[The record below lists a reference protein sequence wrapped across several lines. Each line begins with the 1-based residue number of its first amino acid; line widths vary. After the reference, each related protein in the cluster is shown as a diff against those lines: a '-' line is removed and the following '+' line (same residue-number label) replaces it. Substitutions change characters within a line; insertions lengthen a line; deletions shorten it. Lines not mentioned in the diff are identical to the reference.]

1 MMAPPAPCGSI
12 VRRVVKLTRRAQEV
26 AELVALGLTNREI
39 AQRLFLSERTAEWHI
54 EQIFNKLGFT
64 SRSQVAAWV
73 SRSQVEAAA
82 PAPSRRPRGNLPAQ
96 LTTFVGRDRELSNL
110 FDLVAANRLVTVT
123 GAGGTGKTRLALR
136 LAEELQSDI
145 PQGIWLCDLA
155 PVADASL
162 VGDAIARSVGAN
174 RTAPD
179 RLGGARDH
187 LRERSVLLLLDN
199 CEHVLAAS
207 TAAVGD
213 LLAACPG
220 LRIVAT
226 SRTPLGLIG
235 EAVFGLQPLEHDE
248 AIELFKHR
256 AEAAAPR
263 FRIDA
268 TNANAVAAICR
279 HLDGLPLAIE
289 LVVPRLRVQSADQ
302 LAAAV
307 LDPAWQVHSDERHG
321 NLRAI
326 ADWSYRLLEPTEQA
340 VFRRLGVFAGW
351 FEADDATAVAPGAG
365 MSMPAM
371 LGALVEQSMLAQEQT
386 PAGARYRLL
395 EILRAFALEQLGDTG
410 ELETARLNH
419 AARVVWLV
427 ERVDLVPRQG
437 PSLRPKATA
446 MVDDVRAALRKLL
459 EVDPRRA
466 AWLSAAMMHTWSMS
480 GRGLEGL
487 RWSDLT
493 LAAYPDPSPERCWNL
508 AGHAFM
514 LAQLGRK
521 DEARAFIARAEALGD
536 LPEHSGLRTQ
546 LTISRAMIHDALG
559 DPQAALRLRGEVI
572 QAASREGN
580 DWMLSRALNH
590 SAMSM
595 LSLDRP
601 AEARDLAQRSVEM
614 YRRLDPDRL
623 VYVLDTLAMAHAELG
638 ELDQAKRCWLE
649 ALEKCRDVG
658 WGWEIGLVPGF
669 LFGLALVAGL
679 RGKTQVALRLHYCA
693 ERLLSEI
700 EGSYNEPITAKE
712 AEIVARLEAE
722 TGPKGTATLRAE
734 GERLSPAMAIDLAQT
749 EG

>member
-1 MMAPPAPCGSI
+1 M
-12 VRRVVKLTRRAQEV
+12 RRVVKLSRRAQEV

-39 AQRLFLSERTAEWHI
+39 AQRLFLSQRTAEWHI

-73 SRSQVEAAA
+73 GRSHTDAAVQV
-82 PAPSRRPRGNLPAQ
+82 PGRRPRGNLPAQ
-96 LTTFVGRDRELSNL
+96 LTTFVGRDRELSSL
-110 FDLVAANRLVTVT
+110 FDLVGANRLVTLT

-136 LAEELQSDI
+136 LAEELQPDI

-162 VGDAIARSVGAN
+162 VGDAIARTLGAN

-179 RLGGARDH
+179 RLGAARDL
-187 LRERSVLLLLDN
+187 LRERSVLLVLDN
-199 CEHVLAAS
+199 CEHLLAAS
-207 TAAVGD
+207 AAAVRD

-226 SRTPLGLIG
+226 SRIPLGLIG
-235 EAVFGLQPLEHDE
+235 EAVFGLRPLEPDE

-256 AEAAAPR
+256 AEAAASG
-263 FRIDA
+263 FRLDA

-279 HLDGLPLAIE
+279 RLDGLPLAIE

-307 LDPAWQVHSDERHG
+307 LDPAWQVSSGERHG
-321 NLRAI
+321 SLRAL
-326 ADWSYRLLEPTEQA
+326 ADWSYRLLEPDEQA
-340 VFRRLGVFAGW
+340 LFRRLGVFASW
-351 FEADDATAVAPGAG
+351 FDAEDAAAVAPTVGK
-365 MSMPAM
+365 SMPVL
-371 LGALVEQSMLAQEQT
+371 LGALVEQSMMAHEQT
-386 PAGARYRLL
+386 PMGTRYRLL
-395 EILRAFALEQLGDTG
+395 ELMRAFALDRLGDTG
-410 ELETARLNH
+410 ELDTARLSH
-419 AARVVWLV
+419 ADRVVWLV

-466 AWLSAAMMHTWSMS
+466 AWLSAAMTYIWSWS

-508 AGHAFM
+508 QGHAYM
-514 LAQLGRK
+514 LAELGRK
-521 DEARAFIARAEALGD
+521 EEAWAFTAKAEALAE
-536 LPEHSGLRTQ
+536 LPQHSTLRKQ
-546 LTISRAMIHDALG
+546 LTISRAMVYDILG
-559 DPQAALRLRGEVI
+559 DPQTALRLREEVV
-572 QAASREGN
+572 QAAGREGN

-590 SAMSM
+590 SAMSL

-601 AEARDLAQRSVEM
+601 AEARELAQRSVEI
-614 YRRLDPDRL
+614 YRHLDPARM

-649 ALEKCRDVG
+649 ALENCRDVG
-658 WGWEIGLVPGF
+658 WGWETSLLPIL
-669 LFGLALVAGL
+669 LFGLGLVAGL
-679 RGKTQVALRLHYCA
+679 RGNTPVALQLHYCA
-693 ERLLSEI
+693 ERLLAEVI
-700 EGSYNEPITAKE
+700 GSYNAPIATME
-712 AEIVARLEAE
+712 AELVARLELE
-722 TGPKGTATLRAE
+722 TGPEAAASLRAA
-734 GERLSPAMAIDLAQT
+734 GEALSPEMAIMLAAT
-749 EG
+749 GA